1 MLRRRV
7 VVHGGVQGVGFRY
20 SARREADR
28 LGVAGWIR
36 NRSDGAVEAEVE
48 GEASAVQAMLDWLA
62 AGPPGARVEGTE
74 MAEVDPIGDHGFRIT
89 G

>member
-7 VVHGGVQGVGFRY
+7 VVHGGVQGIGFRY

-48 GEASAVQAMLDWLA
+48 GDAGAVQAMLDWLA

-74 MAEVDPIGDHGFRIT
+74 TAGVDPIGDHGFRIT

>member
-7 VVHGGVQGVGFRY
+7 VVHGGVQGIGFRY

-48 GEASAVQAMLDWLA
+48 GDAGAVQAMLDWLA

-74 MAEVDPIGDHGFRIT
+74 TAEVDPIGDHVFRIT